1 MVIKMKKTT
10 IINLY
15 GGPGTGKSTSAAYL
29 YYLLK
34 IAGRNAELVREYV
47 KDWAWENRHISVNDQ
62 IYFLGKQVR
71 RESMLY
77 GKVEWIVTDS
87 PVWMNSYYASHYCTD
102 IIAHG
107 VNMLVKSF
115 YQQVADEGHE
125 HMHIFLKRTKPYL
138 AEGRYQTETEAK
150 DIDVG
155 VKAML
160 LDNGIQF
167 TEIDVGD
174 DSLKGL
180 LRKINGYLPPPAEW
194 L

>member
-1 MVIKMKKTT
+1 MRKTT

-34 IAGRNAELVREYV
+34 IEHKNAELVREYV
-47 KDWAWENRHISVNDQ
+47 KDWAWEGRHISVNDQ
-62 IYFLGKQVR
+62 IYFLGKQSR

-77 GKVEWIVTDS
+77 GKVDWVVTDS

-107 VNMLVKSF
+107 VNMLVKAF
-115 YQQVADEGHE
+115 YQQVKDEGHE
-125 HMHIFLKRTKPYL
+125 HIHVFLKRTKPYM
-138 AEGRYQTETEAK
+138 AEGRYQTEEEAK
-150 DIDVG
+150 GIDVG

-160 LDNGIQF
+160 IDNSVPFI
-167 TEIDVGD
+167 ECEVGNE
-174 DSLKGL
+174 GL
-180 LRKINGYLPPPAEW
+180 QELLQKIVK
-194 L
+194 